1 MKVILLAAGL
11 SKRMGTNKLV
21 RPVHD
26 TCLLEIA
33 IRTAL
38 SYTDRLAVVTGYERE
53 KTAFFAARYNAEEIF
68 NPDYELGQ
76 ESSLRRALLSC
87 EEDIIVLPADLPFIT
102 KEDYLTAE
110 TMLKG
115 YEAARPL
122 YDGQPGHP
130 VALAESLVRKYRS
143 ESRTIVRDLIGQ
155 SRHNYYTSSRKA
167 CIQDIDTEEAF
178 QNFLTGK
185 Q

>member
-1 MKVILLAAGL
+1 M
-11 SKRMGTNKLV
+11 
-21 RPVHD
+21 
-26 TCLLEIA
+26 
-33 IRTAL
+33 
-38 SYTDRLAVVTGYERE
+38 
-53 KTAFFAARYNAEEIF
+53 
-68 NPDYELGQ
+68 
-76 ESSLRRALLSC
+76 
-87 EEDIIVLPADLPFIT
+87 LPADLPFIT

-110 TMLKG
+110 AMLKG

-143 ESRTIVRDLIGQ
+143 ECRTMVRDLIGQ
-155 SRHNYYTSSRKA
+155 SRHNYYASSRKA

-178 QNFLTGK
+178 QNFLMGK